1 MKFICISFL
10 KSFND
15 PDPSIWNHIRSM
27 CCLDPKYEK
36 INSSID
42 SPVYVHGHVHSPQLS
57 RYCTVFALEKQY
69 CEYHCMLWH
78 SFDLLTTHWKSR
90 LLMLKMLKSKRL
102 SQSFRLHCL
111 RRDYVKFSLQL
122 HSKMEM
128 YGYSHSFYL
137 KHVDYVILFG
147 LVVVLRWIPW
157 SDLYPVTE
165 H

>member
-1 MKFICISFL
+1 MKFICISFF
-10 KSFND
+10 KSFSD
-15 PDPSIWNHIRSM
+15 PDPSIWNHIRSV

-69 CEYHCMLWH
+69 CECHCMLWH
-78 SFDLLTTHWKSR
+78 SFDLLTTHWRSR
-90 LLMLKMLKSKRL
+90 QAHMLKSKRL
-102 SQSFRLHCL
+102 SQL
-111 RRDYVKFSLQL
+111 
-122 HSKMEM
+122 KMKM

-137 KHVDYVILFG
+137 EHVDYVILFV
-147 LVVVLRWIPW
+147 LAVVLRWIPW